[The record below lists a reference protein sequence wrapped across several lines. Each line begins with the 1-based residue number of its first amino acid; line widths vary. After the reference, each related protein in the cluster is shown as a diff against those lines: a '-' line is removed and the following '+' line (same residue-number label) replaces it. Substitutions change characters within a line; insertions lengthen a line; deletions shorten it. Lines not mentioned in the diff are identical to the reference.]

1 MAKRTDVLDHT
12 VLGVLSDGP
21 LHGYEL
27 RKRLTAILG
36 PFRALSFGSLY
47 PCLHRLTE
55 SDLIEQ
61 IDAVDREEVAGISTK
76 RARIVYALT
85 ASGKEAFQEWV
96 ADAGPD
102 AWEDE
107 AFAARMAFFSRTDA
121 QVRLRIL
128 EGRRSR
134 LEERLRSLEESI
146 ERTNA
151 RMDEYT
157 ERLQMH
163 GIEGAE
169 REVSWLE
176 ELISSERESRSERQ
190 EARAAKKAA
199 KKAVRKSVR
208 KSTAH
213 PRHTT
218 KKTTKGKTTS

>member
-47 PCLHRLTE
+47 PCLHRLT
-55 SDLIEQ
+55 DTGLIEQ
-61 IDAVDREEVAGISTK
+61 IDTVDREDIVGVSTK

-85 ASGKEAFQEWV
+85 PEGKETFATWV
-96 ADAGPD
+96 SDSGPD

-107 AFAARMAFFSRTDA
+107 AFAARLAFFSRTEA
-121 QVRLRIL
+121 AVRLRIL
-128 EGRRSR
+128 EGRRAR
-134 LEERLRSLEESI
+134 LEERLSALQASI
-146 ERTNA
+146 DRTQE
-151 RMDEYT
+151 RMDVYA
-157 ERLQMH
+157 ERLQQH

-176 ELISSERESRSERQ
+176 DLIATERSTRVERK
-190 EARAAKKAA
+190 EARAVRKAA
-199 KKAVRKSVR
+199 KKSVKKSARSTDTTRKR
-208 KSTAH
+208 K
-213 PRHTT
+213 P
-218 KKTTKGKTTS
+218 

>member
-47 PCLHRLTE
+47 PCLHRLTD
-55 SDLIEQ
+55 SGLIEQ
-61 IDAVDREEVAGISTK
+61 IDAVGREEIVGVSTK

-85 ASGKEAFQEWV
+85 GEGKEAFEVWV
-96 ADAGPD
+96 ADAGPE

-107 AFAARMAFFSRTDA
+107 AFAARMAFFSRTNA
-121 QVRLRIL
+121 EVRLRIL
-128 EGRRSR
+128 EGRRTR
-134 LEERLRSLEESI
+134 LEERLRALQDSLD
-146 ERTNA
+146 RTNE
-151 RMDEYT
+151 RMDLYAEQ
-157 ERLQMH
+157 LQQH

-176 ELISSERESRSERQ
+176 DLISTERGTRQ
-190 EARAAKKAA
+190 VRRETRAVKKAA
-199 KKAVRKSVR
+199 KRAAH
-208 KSTAH
+208 KSTTST
-213 PRHTT
+213 R
-218 KKTTKGKTTS
+218 KKKS

>member
-12 VLGVLSDGP
+12 VLGVLTDGP

-55 SDLIEQ
+55 TGLIEQ
-61 IDAVDREEVAGISTK
+61 VDAVSREEIVGVSTK

-85 ASGKEAFQEWV
+85 AAGKEAFDAWV
-96 ADAGPD
+96 ADYGPE

-107 AFAARMAFFSRTDA
+107 AFAARMAFFSRTNA
-121 QVRLRIL
+121 EVRLRIL
-128 EGRRSR
+128 EGRRAR
-134 LEERLRSLEESI
+134 LEERLRSLQESI
-146 ERTNA
+146 DRTDA
-151 RMDEYT
+151 RMDLYA
-157 ERLQMH
+157 ERLQRH

-176 ELISSERESRSERQ
+176 ELISTERAPRGERKQ
-190 EARAAKKAA
+190 AR
-199 KKAVRKSVR
+199 AVRKASK
-208 KSTAH
+208 KST
-213 PRHTT
+213 PKREN
-218 KKTTKGKTTS
+218 

>member
-47 PCLHRLTE
+47 PCLHRLT
-55 SDLIEQ
+55 DAGLIEQ
-61 IDAVDREEVAGISTK
+61 IDMVDRDDIAGVATR

-85 ASGKEAFQEWV
+85 PEGKESFTAWV
-96 ADAGPD
+96 ADTGPE

-107 AFAARMAFFSRTDA
+107 AFAARLAFFSRTEA
-121 QVRLRIL
+121 AVRLRIL
-128 EGRRSR
+128 EGRRTR
-134 LEERLRSLEESI
+134 LEERLSALQSSI
-146 ERTNA
+146 DRTNE
-151 RMDEYT
+151 RMDVYA
-157 ERLQMH
+157 ERLQRH

-176 ELISSERESRSERQ
+176 ELIATERGTRAERKQ
-190 EARAAKKAA
+190 AR
-199 KKAVRKSVR
+199 AVRKSAKKSAR
-208 KSTAH
+208 KSA
-213 PRHTT
+213 T
-218 KKTTKGKTTS
+218 KRGKQL

>member
-47 PCLHRLTE
+47 PCLHRLT
-55 SDLIEQ
+55 DTGLIEQ
-61 IDAVDREEVAGISTK
+61 IDTVDREDIVGVSTK

-85 ASGKEAFQEWV
+85 PEGKETFATWV
-96 ADAGPD
+96 ADSGPD

-107 AFAARMAFFSRTDA
+107 AFAARLAFFSRTEA
-121 QVRLRIL
+121 AVRLRIL
-128 EGRRSR
+128 EGRRAR
-134 LEERLRSLEESI
+134 LEERLSALQASI
-146 ERTNA
+146 DRTQE
-151 RMDEYT
+151 RMDVYAA
-157 ERLQMH
+157 RLQQH

-176 ELISSERESRSERQ
+176 DLIATERSTRVERK
-190 EARAAKKAA
+190 EARAVRKAA
-199 KKAVRKSVR
+199 KKSVKKSARSTDTTRKRKS
-208 KSTAH
+208 
-213 PRHTT
+213 
-218 KKTTKGKTTS
+218 

>member
-1 MAKRTDVLDHT
+1 MAKRPDVLDHT

-27 RKRLTAILG
+27 RKRLTSILG

-55 SDLIEQ
+55 RGWVEQ
-61 IDAVDREEVAGISTK
+61 IDEVARHEAGAVASK
-76 RARIVYALT
+76 RARVVYALT
-85 ASGKEAFQEWV
+85 ADGKEAFADWV
-96 ADAGPD
+96 SGTGPE

-128 EGRRSR
+128 EGRRAR

-146 ERTNA
+146 SRTNA
-151 RMDEYT
+151 RMDLYT
-157 ERLQMH
+157 ERLQRH

-176 ELISSERESRSERQ
+176 ELIDSERSARKVRKQARQ
-190 EARAAKKAA
+190 ERKAS
-199 KKAVRKSVR
+199 KSVAKRATRTTR
-208 KSTAH
+208 K
-213 PRHTT
+213 
-218 KKTTKGKTTS
+218 KEM

>member
-36 PFRALSFGSLY
+36 LFRALSFGSLY
-47 PCLHRLTE
+47 PCLHRLT
-55 SDLIEQ
+55 DAGLIQQ
-61 IDAVDREEVAGISTK
+61 IDAVAREEIVGVSTK

-85 ASGKEAFQEWV
+85 AEGKEAFEAWV

-107 AFAARMAFFSRTDA
+107 AFAARMAFFSRTTA
-121 QVRLRIL
+121 EVRLRIL

-134 LEERLRSLEESI
+134 LEERLRALQDSLY
-146 ERTNA
+146 RTNE
-151 RMDEYT
+151 RMDLYA
-157 ERLQMH
+157 ERLQQH

-176 ELISSERESRSERQ
+176 DLISTERGTRQ
-190 EARAAKKAA
+190 ERRETRAVKKAA
-199 KKAVRKSVR
+199 KRAARQGTPSTKKRKS
-208 KSTAH
+208 
-213 PRHTT
+213 
-218 KKTTKGKTTS
+218 

>member
-47 PCLHRLTE
+47 PCLHRLT
-55 SDLIEQ
+55 DAGLIEQ
-61 IDAVDREEVAGISTK
+61 IDIVDRDDIAGVATR

-85 ASGKEAFQEWV
+85 PEGKESFAAWV
-96 ADAGPD
+96 ADSGPES
-102 AWEDE
+102 WEDE
-107 AFAARMAFFSRTDA
+107 AFAARLAFFSRTEA
-121 QVRLRIL
+121 AVRLRIL

-134 LEERLRSLEESI
+134 LEERLSSLQASI
-146 ERTNA
+146 DRTNE
-151 RMDEYT
+151 RMDVYA
-157 ERLQMH
+157 ERLQRH

-176 ELISSERESRSERQ
+176 ELIATERSTRLERR
-190 EARAAKKAA
+190 EAR
-199 KKAVRKSVR
+199 AVRKSAKKSAKKSATSVASPTR
-208 KSTAH
+208 K
-213 PRHTT
+213 R
-218 KKTTKGKTTS
+218 KKS

>member
-1 MAKRTDVLDHT
+1 MPKRADVLDHT

-47 PCLHRLTE
+47 PCLHRLTGTG
-55 SDLIEQ
+55 LIEQ
-61 IDAVDREEVAGISTK
+61 IDTVDREDIVGVSTK

-85 ASGKEAFQEWV
+85 SEGKETFATWV
-96 ADAGPD
+96 ADSGPD

-107 AFAARMAFFSRTDA
+107 AFAARLAFFSRTEA
-121 QVRLRIL
+121 AVRLRIL

-134 LEERLRSLEESI
+134 LEERLSALQASI
-146 ERTNA
+146 DRTQE
-151 RMDEYT
+151 RMDVYA
-157 ERLQMH
+157 ERLQQH

-176 ELISSERESRSERQ
+176 DLIATERSTRVERK
-190 EARAAKKAA
+190 EARAVRKAA
-199 KKAVRKSVR
+199 KKSVKKSARSTDTTRKR
-208 KSTAH
+208 K
-213 PRHTT
+213 P
-218 KKTTKGKTTS
+218 

>member
-47 PCLHRLTE
+47 PCLHRLT
-55 SDLIEQ
+55 DTGLIEQ
-61 IDAVDREEVAGISTK
+61 IDTVDREDIVGVSTK

-85 ASGKEAFQEWV
+85 PEGKETFAAWV
-96 ADAGPD
+96 ADSGPD

-107 AFAARMAFFSRTDA
+107 AFAARLAFFSRTEA
-121 QVRLRIL
+121 AVRLRIL
-128 EGRRSR
+128 EGRRAR
-134 LEERLRSLEESI
+134 LEERLSALQASI
-146 ERTNA
+146 DRTQE
-151 RMDEYT
+151 RMDVYA
-157 ERLQMH
+157 ERLQQH

-176 ELISSERESRSERQ
+176 DLIATERSTRVERK
-190 EARAAKKAA
+190 EARAVRKAA
-199 KKAVRKSVR
+199 KKSVKKSARSTDTTRKRKS
-208 KSTAH
+208 
-213 PRHTT
+213 
-218 KKTTKGKTTS
+218 